1 MACQCQS
8 DFGTPASD
16 SGSRVALLIDGRQ
29 VSAPAGSSVMRAALE
44 AGIPIPKLCATD
56 QLEAFGSCRL
66 CLVQVVPGCALRC
79 SCPKRG

>member
-16 SGSRVALLIDGRQ
+16 SGSRVSLLIDGRQ

-56 QLEAFGSCRL
+56 QLEAFGSCLL
-66 CLVQVVPGCALRC
+66 CLVQG
-79 SCPKRG
+79 KR